1 MGISW
6 ERGRPAR
13 MLSLIT
19 WERGRPAR
27 MLLLM
32 VVAELPRGFAGS
44 HYVGSNHNGQAEGE
58 PGRRCRSIQV
68 EDMPEAVPVIV
79 RAGRPRSQ
87 EMPSTTHK
95 TGNMVYIMPR
105 NRARS
110 VVQRSRITPPMR
122 GSRREGGARSRAG
135 GGQTRRPVSDCQRH
149 GQRCVGGGSDA
160 LVAAAWRSFHNHAQH
175 VPGVGPGVRVE
186 PRMRRQHLAVGVSP
200 WKARRSS

>member
-13 MLSLIT
+13 MLFLIT

-27 MLLLM
+27 MLLLLA
-32 VVAELPRGFAGS
+32 VAELPRGFAGS

-87 EMPSTTHK
+87 EAFDHT
-95 TGNMVYIMPR
+95 
-105 NRARS
+105 
-110 VVQRSRITPPMR
+110 
-122 GSRREGGARSRAG
+122 
-135 GGQTRRPVSDCQRH
+135 
-149 GQRCVGGGSDA
+149 
-160 LVAAAWRSFHNHAQH
+160 
-175 VPGVGPGVRVE
+175 
-186 PRMRRQHLAVGVSP
+186 
-200 WKARRSS
+200 

>member
-13 MLSLIT
+13 MLFLIT
-19 WERGRPAR
+19 RERGRPAR

-68 EDMPEAVPVIV
+68 EEMPEAVPVIV
-79 RAGRPRSQ
+79 RAGRPRSRGA
-87 EMPSTTHK
+87 SSTHK

-110 VVQRSRITPPMR
+110 LVQRSRITPPLR
-122 GSRREGGARSRAG
+122 GSRQPGNGSRSL
-135 GGQTRRPVSDCQRH
+135 P
-149 GQRCVGGGSDA
+149 
-160 LVAAAWRSFHNHAQH
+160 
-175 VPGVGPGVRVE
+175 P
-186 PRMRRQHLAVGVSP
+186 
-200 WKARRSS
+200 